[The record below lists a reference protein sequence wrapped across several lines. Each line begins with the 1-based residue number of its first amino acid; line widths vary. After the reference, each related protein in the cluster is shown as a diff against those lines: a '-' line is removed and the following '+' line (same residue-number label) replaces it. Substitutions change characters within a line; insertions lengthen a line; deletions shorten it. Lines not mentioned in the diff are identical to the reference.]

1 MELIFFIIFSVQNK
15 TSESIFKA
23 LVEQQK
29 RNYHNHS
36 IKASKLVRDVRLGVL
51 QDVYYPPHDKH
62 NLVNSLTLQQVSNEN
77 KKKKYQIKFFVSA
90 EGIFREIVV
99 LVVSAGT
106 GAGQPDGGC
115 REVS

>member
-1 MELIFFIIFSVQNK
+1 MFRLFFIIFSVQNK

-62 NLVNSLTLQQVSNEN
+62 NLVNSLTLEQVSSGNMEN
-77 KKKKYQIKFFVSA
+77 KSRI
-90 EGIFREIVV
+90 
-99 LVVSAGT
+99 
-106 GAGQPDGGC
+106 
-115 REVS
+115 